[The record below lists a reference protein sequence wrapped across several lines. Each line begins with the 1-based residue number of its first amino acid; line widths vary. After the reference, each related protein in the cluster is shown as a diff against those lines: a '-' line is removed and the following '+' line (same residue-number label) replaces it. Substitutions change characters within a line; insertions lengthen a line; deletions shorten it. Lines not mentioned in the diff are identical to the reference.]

1 MKILII
7 TPRIPYPPYRGDK
20 LKIFN
25 ISKILAKT
33 NSVTI
38 LTFHENRNSLIHLDE
53 IKKYGINIKTVSLPA
68 IASLLKIALAIF
80 KNIPFQ
86 VAYFFSNKMKSEIKK
101 SIRLNNY
108 DVIYFHLI
116 RSAQYLEAAKG
127 SSALKVLDFTDAVSL
142 YLSRFAEVTRNPFK
156 KIALKSELKRIEGYE
171 TIAKKFDTLFICSE
185 KDKDYLEK
193 KKLHPN
199 IQFLRNGFDAEQ
211 FYGTHVPFTK
221 NRIIFTG
228 NMPYFP
234 NHDAALFFTKEVFPL
249 VRENYPTSKFFIV
262 GQKPPADVKRLES
275 SNIVVTGFVKDI
287 KREYQLSEVNV
298 VPIRFGA
305 GTLNKVIEALALGI
319 PTVATS
325 MSVAGLPKELKKYIL
340 LADNAESFAEKIIFV
355 FENESIRNNLM
366 KEAQEVVYDLLSWEK
381 IVGEFENYL
390 NRRLNLKNNQ
400 PQEIPSKK

>member
-25 ISKILAKT
+25 ISKILARN

-38 LTFHENRNSLIHLDE
+38 LTFHNNKKNLAATEE
-53 IKKYGINIKTVSLPA
+53 IKKLGINIKTVWLPVFS
-68 IASLLKIALAIF
+68 SLLKMAMALFI
-80 KNIPFQ
+80 NLPFQ
-86 VAYFFSNKMKSEIKK
+86 LAYFVSRKMKKEI
-101 SIRLNNY
+101 RRTVEQNEF

-116 RSAQYLEAAKG
+116 RSAQYFESAENSA
-127 SSALKVLDFTDAVSL
+127 ALKVLDFTDAVSL
-142 YLSRFAEVTRNPFK
+142 YLTRFAEVTKNPFK
-156 KIALKSELKRIEGYE
+156 KIALKLELSRIEKYE
-171 TIAKKFDTLFICSE
+171 IAAQKFDTLFICSE

-211 FYGTHVPFTK
+211 FQADKVLYEK

-234 NHDAALFFTKEVFPL
+234 NRDAVLYFTKEIFPL
-249 VRENYPTSKFFIV
+249 VRENYPTSKFYVV
-262 GQKPPADVKRLES
+262 GQKPPSELKNLKS
-275 SNIVVTGFVKDI
+275 SNIVVTGFVENI

-298 VPIRFGA
+298 VPVRFGA

-325 MSVAGLPKELKKYIL
+325 MSVAGLPKELKKYVLI
-340 LADNAESFAEKIIFV
+340 ADNPENFAEKIINI
-355 FENESIRNNLM
+355 FENESIRNDLM
-366 KEAQEVVYDLLSWEK
+366 KEAQKVVFDLLNWEK
-381 IVGEFENYL
+381 IVCDFELYL
-390 NRRLNLKNNQ
+390 KQRIDTKNNLG
-400 PQEIPSKK
+400 